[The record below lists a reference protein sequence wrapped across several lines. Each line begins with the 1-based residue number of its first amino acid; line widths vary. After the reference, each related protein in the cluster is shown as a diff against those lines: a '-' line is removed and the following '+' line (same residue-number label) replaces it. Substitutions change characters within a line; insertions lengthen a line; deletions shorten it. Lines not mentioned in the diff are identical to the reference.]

1 MVQYTHWFMTY
12 IMRIIVSLEIKSKP
26 RIPSVALEQKFY
38 KICPH
43 TRERSIILYERISV
57 VLKKKFAAGHH
68 QPLIIFR
75 VSPTLAATTRGWQ
88 AAARVYLGAFIESI
102 FFFEISLM

>member
-1 MVQYTHWFMTY
+1 M
-12 IMRIIVSLEIKSKP
+12 S
-26 RIPSVALEQKFY
+26 
-38 KICPH
+38 PH
-43 TRERSIILYERISV
+43 KREREIDWEAILYERISV

-102 FFFEISLM
+102 FFSRSP

>member
-1 MVQYTHWFMTY
+1 M
-12 IMRIIVSLEIKSKP
+12 S
-26 RIPSVALEQKFY
+26 
-38 KICPH
+38 PH
-43 TRERSIILYERISV
+43 KRERDRLGSYPYERISV

-102 FFFEISLM
+102 FFSRSP